1 MAPRRSSRSTKKPT
15 RFEAPA
21 SPTVNEEVEGSQDLL
36 APETLLGPQHAR
48 GDDYDARGDDD
59 AADDVGASAS
69 GEGSNEVDD
78 GSCEGS
84 EEGVVVTRRRT
95 KRAGRGGRITLA
107 EYNDRIAVMEQRI
120 DILKAEVR
128 MFWLLLL
135 FAC

>member
-21 SPTVNEEVEGSQDLL
+21 SPAVSEEVEGSQDLL
-36 APETLLGPQHAR
+36 APPIIQEPQHTR
-48 GDDYDARGDDD
+48 GDDDAADDHTAGDDD

-69 GEGSNEVDD
+69 GEGS
-78 GSCEGS
+78 EGS
-84 EEGVVVTRRRT
+84 NEGVVVRRRRT
-95 KRAGRGGRITLA
+95 KRAGRGSRITLA

-128 MFWLLLL
+128 IFWLLLL
-135 FAC
+135 FPC